1 MFAIIKCLWYNREQ
15 FVGDNMTEEVIRVLK
30 ETRKK
35 AFKEIKNVKMVY
47 NKIWNNVAEEY
58 YYNLI
63 TYYNYVNQ
71 DDYYEL
77 TVVLSDAQRDCEIIL
92 TDEGMELLDE
102 MLVKDGFTSTEGAYT
117 KSYSIKPSIIEKAI
131 NESNNNSKKNQS
143 KALIRK

>member
-1 MFAIIKCLWYNREQ
+1 
-15 FVGDNMTEEVIRVLK
+15 MTEEVLRVLK

-35 AFKEIKNVKMVY
+35 ALKEIKNVKMVY

-77 TVVLSDAQRDCEIIL
+77 TVVLSEAQRECDVIL
-92 TDEGMELLDE
+92 TDEGVELLDE
-102 MLVKDGFTSTEGAYT
+102 MLVKDGFTSTEEAYT

>member
-1 MFAIIKCLWYNREQ
+1 
-15 FVGDNMTEEVIRVLK
+15 MTEEVIRVLK

-77 TVVLSDAQRDCEIIL
+77 TVVLSDAQRDCEVIL